1 MEKYKQKSQLAVVM
15 DKLLLHLFLLGLGV
29 GWFAFLWGISLPSLL
44 AGLSLGFLLLQCVR
58 LFQKMTVQKRE
69 QEMRR
74 LIGGELA
81 LDKLLIM
88 PPRHAAFQAA
98 MWLLS
103 KAQLELIKTTES
115 GVLCKHGEK
124 KIYVRLVA
132 QHKSL
137 SVSVQQIIDAH
148 KESLIHKMDQC
159 IVCVTAPVSREA
171 CAYAE
176 TCEVKI
182 QIVSREE
189 MIRLAGMCT
198 PATDEDLSKL
208 GKRGRSGVGWR
219 QWVNHVLAPK
229 RAKRYFLYGLGL
241 AGLYFLT
248 GLWYY
253 PIPSILC
260 LVLCILCKVH
270 RPKEEAFL

>member
-1 MEKYKQKSQLAVVM
+1 MEKYKQKSQLAVAM
-15 DKLLLHLFLLGLGV
+15 DKLLLHLLLLGLGI
-29 GWFAFLWGISLPSLL
+29 GWFAFLWGVSLASLL

-74 LIGGELA
+74 LIGGEFA
-81 LDKLLIM
+81 LDKLLVM
-88 PPRHAAFQAA
+88 PSRHAAFQAA
-98 MWLLS
+98 MWLLP
-103 KAQLELIKTTES
+103 KAPLELIKTTES
-115 GVLCKHGEK
+115 GVLGKHGGK

-171 CAYAE
+171 RAYAE

-208 GKRGRSGVGWR
+208 GKRGPSHVSWR
-219 QWVNHVLAPK
+219 QCVNHVLAPK
-229 RAKRYFLYGLGL
+229 RAKRYFLYGLGF

-248 GLWYY
+248 GLSYY

-260 LVLCILCKVH
+260 LLLCILCKVH
-270 RPKEEAFL
+270 HPKEEAFL